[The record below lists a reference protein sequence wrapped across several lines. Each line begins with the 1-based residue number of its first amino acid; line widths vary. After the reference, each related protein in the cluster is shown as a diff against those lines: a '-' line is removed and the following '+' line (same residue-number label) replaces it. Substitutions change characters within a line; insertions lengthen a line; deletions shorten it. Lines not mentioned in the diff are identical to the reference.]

1 MSDEI
6 FCSVHGRGASA
17 CRACYDRLHASF
29 SAQLKRADALEAA
42 LKKIAEDDLDIAG
55 DSYEGHF
62 YEHKEIAANA
72 LKETGR

>member
-1 MSDEI
+1 VSDDI
-6 FCSVHGRGASA
+6 VCSVHGRGASA

-29 SAQLKRADALEAA
+29 GAQLKRADALEAA

-55 DSYEGHF
+55 DSHEGHF

-72 LKETGR
+72 LKAASR